1 MDFDWCECVITFSRL
16 FEPIKMHNVT
26 VAKAGLFDGSA
37 PGVKVIPSI
46 QMVFSYEPCGK
57 MTLGEWNSSEGD
69 VME

>member
-1 MDFDWCECVITFSRL
+1 
-16 FEPIKMHNVT
+16 MHNVT